1 MAGQGKLVWDE
12 KINLIT
18 ALWKFH
24 QFNCSLNNIIF
35 TGNIYRMTLS
45 YDVTSGSE
53 IAQCN
58 KIDKPLVVYRF
69 LGNIMTAIITLR
81 T

>member
-24 QFNCSLNNIIF
+24 QFNCSPNNIIF
-35 TGNIYRMTLS
+35 AGNIYRLASVKHPLYLIYYMCNHL
-45 YDVTSGSE
+45 DV
-53 IAQCN
+53 
-58 KIDKPLVVYRF
+58 
-69 LGNIMTAIITLR
+69 IISHALR
-81 T
+81 ISKSL